1 MAAGTV
7 RWFNVQKGFG
17 FIEREGGGEDV
28 FVHIS
33 AMQAAGLQD
42 LAENQRVTFEV
53 VRDRGKEVACNLK
66 PA

>member
-1 MAAGTV
+1 M
-7 RWFNVQKGFG
+7 RWSNVQKGCG
-17 FIEREGGGEDV
+17 FIEPEGGGKDV